1 MTFNDLAPISLEWI
15 AQDGCSPEYGAA
27 VRKRIRRQAMK
38 RTAIARKQS
47 GKWGQH
53 NCLQMPSL
61 RASSRNDR
69 SRGDTTDQP
78 HNVVP
83 DTSSPGTPQ
92 AATAAG
98 CGAEVVKPCLSASP
112 FTSMTS
118 LVNHSGFQVFNFSS
132 LIHQIH
138 VGRVAK
144 ELFACQSTKL
154 VKALH
159 YHQQSSVDADFMRR
173 MAKNPCLK
181 DATEC
186 LSIKV
191 YELLNP
197 SSQVPRELVLRV
209 YGRALKS
216 LQSAVYSPTAWYRAE
231 VLCAAE
237 SLSLFEVRVSL
248 QSLHR
253 TVRQW

>member
-1 MTFNDLAPISLEWI
+1 MSFNDLPPISLEWI
-15 AQDGCSPEYGAA
+15 VQDGCSPEYGAA

-53 NCLQMPSL
+53 NCLQMPSS
-61 RASSRNDR
+61 RASSRNDK
-69 SRGDTTDQP
+69 SRGDTADQL
-78 HNVVP
+78 HNVVL
-83 DTSSPGTPQ
+83 DARSPGTPR
-92 AATAAG
+92 AAAAAG
-98 CGAEVVKPCLSASP
+98 YSAEVVNPCLSASA
-112 FTSMTS
+112 FANMTS
-118 LVNHSGFQVFNFSS
+118 LFSHSGIQVFNFCS

-144 ELFACQSTKL
+144 EFFACQPTQL
-154 VKALH
+154 VKPLH
-159 YHQQSSVDADFMRR
+159 HQRSSVDADFMRR

-186 LSIKV
+186 LSVKV

-197 SSQVPRELVLRV
+197 SSQVPRELILRV

-216 LQSAVYSPTAWYRAE
+216 LHSAVYSPTAWSSAE

-237 SLSLFEVRVSL
+237 TLSLFEVRVSL
-248 QSLHR
+248 QSL
-253 TVRQW
+253 